1 MSAREGK
8 DFLEHKLS
16 RRERQIM
23 QAVYR
28 LGRGTIAEIAG
39 LMPDPPTDDAIRR
52 LCHIL
57 KEKGLLHVRQ
67 SRGKN
72 VFSPTVDARRARR
85 NAVKNLIDTFFGG
98 SRRML
103 VASLINET
111 DDELSDKDLER
122 INRMI
127 DSIAGKGKRP

>member
-1 MSAREGK
+1 MAARKGK
-8 DFLEHKLS
+8 DFLEHQLS

-39 LMPDPPTDDAIRR
+39 NIPDPPTVDAIRR

-57 KEKGLLHVRQ
+57 REKGLLQVRQ
-67 SRGKN
+67 SQGKN
-72 VFSPTVDARRARR
+72 VFSPTVDAKRARR
-85 NAVKNLIDTFFGG
+85 TALENLINTFFGG

-103 VASLINET
+103 VAALIQST
-111 DDELSDKDLER
+111 GDELSDEDLER

-127 DSIAGKGKRP
+127 DSFAEKGKRP